1 MRVELEKSK
10 LDLGTTPVENMFI
23 NTLMASANESQI
35 KVYLYALSLAYSN
48 IDDITNENIARE
60 MNITEGQVHDAWN
73 YWIEQGIVEKSNNGY
88 VFKSMRAQLFGV
100 EDDYSKSA
108 KNIEIREITENSNN
122 NQEDF
127 TIDNESDIKQ
137 MIDSIEAFISQDEM
151 VPVKLNPREIRK
163 IIDLRNDF
171 KSDPSFISY
180 AYMMASNVRGK
191 KSVDTIVA
199 TIRNWIIDG
208 AKDMESLDKYLEE
221 KDNQNK
227 KSDKKSNYNQ
237 NNNRQNNSSRQNIY
251 KEDDRMTKEERMA
264 FIEKKLKQ
272 KIPIKKRDNNAKR

>member
-1 MRVELEKSK
+1 MRVELERSK

-48 IDDITNENIARE
+48 IEDITNENIARE

-73 YWIEQGIVEKSNNGY
+73 YWINQGIVEKSDNGY
-88 VFKSMRAQLFGV
+88 IFKSMRAQLFGV
-100 EDDYSKSA
+100 EDDFPKSSK
-108 KNIEIREITENSNN
+108 NFEITENTEKLKSI
-122 NQEDF
+122 NQDF
-127 TIDNESDIKQ
+127 TNIDEADTKQ
-137 MIDSIEAFISQDEM
+137 MIDSIEAFISQDKT
-151 VPVKLNPREIRK
+151 VPVKLDPREIRK
-163 IIDLRNDF
+163 LLELRNDF
-171 KSDPSFISY
+171 QSDPNYISY

-221 KDNQNK
+221 KDNSNK
-227 KSDKKSNYNQ
+227 KSKTNEDGNKPSKT
-237 NNNRQNNSSRQNIY
+237 SRQELY
-251 KEDDRMTKEERMA
+251 KNDNRMTKDERNS
-264 FIEKKLKQ
+264 FIEWKLKQ
-272 KIPIKKRDNNAKR
+272 KLPIKKRDN

>member
-1 MRVELEKSK
+1 MRVELERSK

-48 IDDITNENIARE
+48 IEDITNENIARE

-73 YWIEQGIVEKSNNGY
+73 YWINQGIIEKSDNGY
-88 VFKSMRAQLFGV
+88 IFKSMRAQLFGV
-100 EDDYSKSA
+100 EDDFPKSSK
-108 KNIEIREITENSNN
+108 NFEITENTEKLKSI
-122 NQEDF
+122 NQDF
-127 TIDNESDIKQ
+127 TNIDEADTKQ
-137 MIDSIEAFISQDEM
+137 MIDSIEAFISQDKT
-151 VPVKLNPREIRK
+151 VPVKLDPREIRK
-163 IIDLRNDF
+163 LLELRNDF
-171 KSDPSFISY
+171 QSDPNYISY

-221 KDNQNK
+221 KDNSNK
-227 KSDKKSNYNQ
+227 KSKTNEDGNKPFKT
-237 NNNRQNNSSRQNIY
+237 SRQELY
-251 KEDDRMTKEERMA
+251 KNDNRMTKAERNS
-264 FIEKKLKQ
+264 FIEWKLKQ
-272 KIPIKKRDNNAKR
+272 KLPIKKRDN

>member
-1 MRVELEKSK
+1 MRVELERSK

-48 IDDITNENIARE
+48 IEDITNENIARE

-88 VFKSMRAQLFGV
+88 VFKSMRDQLFGV
-100 EDDYSKSA
+100 ADDFSKSQT
-108 KNIEIREITENSNN
+108 IEITENNEKSINF
-122 NQEDF
+122 QKDF
-127 TIDNESDIKQ
+127 TINTEPDTKQ
-137 MIDSIEAFISQDEM
+137 MIDSIEAFISQDKSI
-151 VPVKLNPREIRK
+151 PVKLDPREIRK
-163 IIDLRNDF
+163 LIELRNDF
-171 KSDPSFISY
+171 ESDPNYISY

-221 KDNQNK
+221 KDNSSK
-227 KSDKKSNYNQ
+227 KTNEVKSKSSKQELHKKDN
-237 NNNRQNNSSRQNIY
+237 
-251 KEDDRMTKEERMA
+251 RMTKAERNS
-264 FIEKKLKQ
+264 FIEQKLKQ
-272 KIPIKKRDNNAKR
+272 KLPIKKRDN

>member
-48 IDDITNENIARE
+48 IEDITNENIARE

-73 YWIEQGIVEKSNNGY
+73 YWTEQGIVEKSNNGY

-100 EDDYSKSA
+100 GQDYSVLQNNFESTGS
-108 KNIEIREITENSNN
+108 RENSNEF
-122 NQEDF
+122 QQDF
-127 TIDNESDIKQ
+127 TINHESDTKQ
-137 MIDSIEAFISQDEM
+137 MVDSIEAFISQDKL
-151 VPVKLNPREIRK
+151 VPIKLDSREIRK
-163 IIDLRNDF
+163 LIELRNDF
-171 KSDPSFISY
+171 ESDPNYISY

-221 KDNQNK
+221 KENSSK
-227 KSDKKSNYNQ
+227 KSTDLEFDANKSKKSTKQ
-237 NNNRQNNSSRQNIY
+237 ELY
-251 KEDDRMTKEERMA
+251 KKDNRMTKAERNS
-264 FIEKKLKQ
+264 FIEHKLKQ
-272 KIPIKKRDNNAKR
+272 KLPIKKRDD

>member
-1 MRVELEKSK
+1 MRVELERSK

-48 IDDITNENIARE
+48 IEDITNENIARE

-73 YWIEQGIVEKSNNGY
+73 YWINQGIVEKSDNGY
-88 VFKSMRAQLFGV
+88 IFKSMRAQLFGV
-100 EDDYSKSA
+100 EDDFPKSSK
-108 KNIEIREITENSNN
+108 NFEITENTEKLKSI
-122 NQEDF
+122 NQDF
-127 TIDNESDIKQ
+127 TNIDEADTKQ
-137 MIDSIEAFISQDEM
+137 MIDSIEAFISQDKT
-151 VPVKLNPREIRK
+151 VPVKLDPREIRK
-163 IIDLRNDF
+163 LLELRNDF
-171 KSDPSFISY
+171 QSDPNYISY

-221 KDNQNK
+221 KDNSNK
-227 KSDKKSNYNQ
+227 KSKTNEDENKPSKT
-237 NNNRQNNSSRQNIY
+237 SRQELY
-251 KEDDRMTKEERMA
+251 KNDNRMTKAERNS
-264 FIEKKLKQ
+264 FIEWKLKQ
-272 KIPIKKRDNNAKR
+272 KLPIKKRDN

>member
-48 IDDITNENIARE
+48 IEDITNENIARE

-100 EDDYSKSA
+100 GQDYSVLQNNFESTVS
-108 KNIEIREITENSNN
+108 RENSNDF
-122 NQEDF
+122 QQDF
-127 TIDNESDIKQ
+127 TINHESDTKQ
-137 MIDSIEAFISQDEM
+137 MVDSIEAFISQDKS
-151 VPVKLNPREIRK
+151 VPIKLDSREIRK
-163 IIDLRNDF
+163 LIELRNDF
-171 KSDPSFISY
+171 ESDPNYISY

-221 KDNQNK
+221 KENSSK
-227 KSDKKSNYNQ
+227 KSTDLEFDANKSKKSTKQ
-237 NNNRQNNSSRQNIY
+237 ELY
-251 KEDDRMTKEERMA
+251 KKDNRMTKAERNS
-264 FIEKKLKQ
+264 FIEHKLKQ
-272 KIPIKKRDNNAKR
+272 KLPIKKRDD